1 MYNYINSKNRKS
13 QTYVDYFGII
23 IIPLER
29 STPLLPFPTIFHALE
44 RIIIHSLTSFNKF
57 TIFTNVN
64 VPVNQQNYDNT
75 KTLFPTSKND
85 FKVND
90 QVTAYDAMVWF
101 AKKP

>member
-1 MYNYINSKNRKS
+1 M
-13 QTYVDYFGII
+13 
-23 IIPLER
+23 
-29 STPLLPFPTIFHALE
+29 LPFPTIFHALE

-75 KTLFPTSKND
+75 KTLFPTSKNG
-85 FKVND
+85 FKVID
-90 QVTAYDAMVWF
+90 QFTAYDAMVWF